1 MQTQQQALD
10 GASAFIQYM
19 QKEVIDTYHAP
30 RLDLVGILPVLIQ
43 PGAPVDNLTLQNA
56 VEEFGQANI
65 LPTSIHQMQRLKRYG
80 VTGITDDSRYDKKVF
95 EVYKQVVNDILS
107 RIEANE

>member
-1 MQTQQQALD
+1 
-10 GASAFIQYM
+10 
-19 QKEVIDTYHAP
+19 
-30 RLDLVGILPVLIQ
+30 
-43 PGAPVDNLTLQNA
+43 
-56 VEEFGQANI
+56 
-65 LPTSIHQMQRLKRYG
+65 MQRLKRYG